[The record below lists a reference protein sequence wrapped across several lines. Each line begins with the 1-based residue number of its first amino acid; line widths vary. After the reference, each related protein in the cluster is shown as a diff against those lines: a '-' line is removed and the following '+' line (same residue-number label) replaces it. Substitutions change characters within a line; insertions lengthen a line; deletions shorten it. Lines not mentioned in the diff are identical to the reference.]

1 MVSDKQRQ
9 FFNYVFKRALDSSR
23 ENYGENDNFELSNLK
38 EYYELRNLIYNA
50 IQKIELK
57 NYTEYG
63 DTIIVDLSVY
73 IKPVEIP
80 QRLYDYVGEKTLEK
94 IVSIA
99 LLGDFEMHVKKYL
112 GQSLRGKLTLYMVKE
127 LIEV

>member
-1 MVSDKQRQ
+1 M
-9 FFNYVFKRALDSSR
+9 
-23 ENYGENDNFELSNLK
+23 
-38 EYYELRNLIYNA
+38 IYNA

-57 NYTEYG
+57 NYNEDG
-63 DTIIVDLSVY
+63 DIIIVDLSVY

-80 QRLYDYVGEKTLEK
+80 QHLYDYVGEKTLEK
-94 IVSIA
+94 IVS
-99 LLGDFEMHVKKYL
+99 LVLVSDFEMNLKKYL